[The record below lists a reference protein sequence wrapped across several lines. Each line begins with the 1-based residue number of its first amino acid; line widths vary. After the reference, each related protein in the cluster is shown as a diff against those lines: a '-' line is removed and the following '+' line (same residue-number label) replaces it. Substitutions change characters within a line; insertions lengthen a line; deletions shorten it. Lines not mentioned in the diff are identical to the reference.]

1 MGVSG
6 QVRQHR
12 LGAERSEDM
21 EYRQDL
27 GGGDMLEKGVGLFRF
42 PGGFSLPFLYS
53 SSACFRLKWDKHE
66 PSTLRL
72 ILDPK
77 PQTLPGSNTTRP
89 KHGPGP
95 GAQNQ
100 QVLSSQS
107 S

>member
-1 MGVSG
+1 
-6 QVRQHR
+6 
-12 LGAERSEDM
+12 
-21 EYRQDL
+21 
-27 GGGDMLEKGVGLFRF
+27 MLEKGVGLFRF